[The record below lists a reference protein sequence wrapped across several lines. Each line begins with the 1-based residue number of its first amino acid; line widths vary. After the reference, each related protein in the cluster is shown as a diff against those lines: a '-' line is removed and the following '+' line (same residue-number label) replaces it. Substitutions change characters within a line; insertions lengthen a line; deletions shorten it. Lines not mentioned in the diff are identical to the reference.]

1 MKKYVN
7 TRVLLL
13 FCLCALLLAGAA
25 VTYAWYRPIKLNF
38 APAKVDGSIRA
49 SYFQSGDGSK
59 DAPFEIAK
67 PEQFYNLAWLQYL
80 GRFNEAGENK
90 VIPTTYFYLSADID
104 MTGYVLP
111 PVGTEKYP
119 FVGNFDGKGNTVTGL
134 EIAVPTDL
142 PIEGEYE
149 KPQIVGAF
157 GVVGT
162 MGDTKDSITIDG
174 KNYTYSSAANEVKNV
189 TFKRLTVETQTANAL
204 IGLAAGYVNGT
215 LTNVGIQ
222 LDNTLMSKLDIKFN
236 TSPLNTNFANLSD
249 HSLVGYTKDVETD
262 TSNTVKHYQPTAAQG
277 TFTAKGETGDDET
290 SGGGALN
297 LSNLH
302 ARLSYFYNNSAEL
315 GNSDDVAFKGY
326 TGIAEGAVTF
336 NDKFAQSGAYYLYGR
351 GTDDWNQVWKYPNLN
366 ETNPEFS
373 NTYYVFTI
381 INYVNYY
388 MTVHNGKLAIADNPS
403 AAIPFTFAAD
413 GGSVYVLLNGKNYY
427 LVKESDNSVGISEN
441 ADNGWQLE
449 DKKLKNGDYYLTL
462 SADKTGWAMSTQG
475 TEVRFRKATK
485 LSTSEFY
492 DTYIPLMVK
501 QEQEEGTTT
510 DFTAADNNTGY
521 IIGGTSH
528 SNFTAGQY
536 GDVVVKGYRKN
547 WIESIL
553 VTGTSEIN
561 VAKVEFPQNEDV
573 QETARIVAANEV
585 FQKAKNAF
593 GETLANSNEV
603 FALNFQGGVV
613 DRLVKAQN
621 ASVLHKTNLIN
632 YELPE
637 SCIDFSL
644 SATGYASFFA
654 SGLAGRN
661 RSFFALYQIERGA
674 ADDSVVAIRQI
685 KKIYLNANPREYIYL
700 TDDGYIGANSRRVTD
715 FSPESSELVFDCNAL
730 SGQRKTSTTN
740 YWDQDPSTHNGIS
753 KLFYF
758 QIPLNAGE
766 YALGAVANGAALMYL
781 DIGVD
786 GGPGSTEGLI
796 PAGAEVTR
804 TKTTEVI
811 VTEHR
816 ETSAPKGVDF
826 VTTPVAVTPPSVTKA
841 TATKRLDGTASGV
854 YAFSTTDGVA
864 ACTHNGVAETLGLD
878 GMVTTA
884 KKCIV
889 TLTDTWQKDGAA
901 VTRTIRVVYDGTN
914 TTYAVTMNGETNTY
928 TYNDLKDKADITGV
942 GNGSANTA
950 PRLPTPEEMAA
961 LNAEG
966 ETVLEYT
973 YTAADAVIDSVFV
986 PTLTAGTD
994 GTVTVTGGSYT
1005 VTSNATL
1012 TEKKRNSSY
1021 TVTYNTNTAAP

>member
-49 SYFQSGDGSK
+49 SYFQSGDGTPTH
-59 DAPFEIAK
+59 PFEIAK

-90 VIPTTYFYLSADID
+90 VIPTTYFFLSADID

-119 FVGNFDGKGNTVTGL
+119 FVGNFDGKGKTVTGL
-134 EIAVPTDL
+134 KIAAPTDL
-142 PIEGEYE
+142 PIEEEYE

-174 KNYTYSSAANEVKNV
+174 QNYTYSSAANEVKNV
-189 TFKRLTVETQTANAL
+189 TFKGLTVETQTTDAL

-236 TSPLNTNFANLSD
+236 TSPLNAISANLSD

-290 SGGGALN
+290 TGGGSLN
-297 LSNLH
+297 VSSLYDRVK
-302 ARLSYFYNNSAEL
+302 AISA
-315 GNSDDVAFKGY
+315 AA
-326 TGIAEGAVTF
+326 T
-336 NDKFAQSGAYYLYGR
+336 QSG
-351 GTDDWNQVWKYPNLN
+351 N
-366 ETNPEFS
+366 TNTK
-373 NTYYVFTI
+373 TYYDDSGDNWKKGSFTLLNRTDYLFGKARTGEYWI
-381 INYVNYY
+381 YGYNYNQNNLTSRSIYRISNGSNGLVSPQLTIGFGGVVKNADSRFNALPW
-388 MTVHNGKLAIADNPS
+388 TVENI
-403 AAIPFTFAAD
+403 D
-413 GGSVYVLLNGKNYY
+413 GNWRIYTLLNGITYY
-427 LVKESDNSVGISEN
+427 LIPTGDSLSTTIV
-441 ADNGWQLE
+441 ADNAGVWTIEGRKISSGGKYLAYNSGW
-449 DKKLKNGDYYLTL
+449 KLVETETELFFALCST
-462 SADKTGWAMSTQG
+462 SSVADNLLDTYVPLVVDG
-475 TEVRFRKATK
+475 EYKAT
-485 LSTSEFY
+485 SE
-492 DTYIPLMVK
+492 
-501 QEQEEGTTT
+501 
-510 DFTAADNNTGY
+510 NTGY
-521 IIGGTSH
+521 IVGGTSNHISTISANDGDIRVLKH
-528 SNFTAGQY
+528 SYSDIDT
-536 GDVVVKGYRKN
+536 
-547 WIESIL
+547 
-553 VTGTSEIN
+553 TSETGYFDKGSDGGITDIKTITFLQGA
-561 VAKVEFPQNEDV
+561 VDT
-573 QETARIVAANEV
+573 TANSVYA
-585 FQKAKNAF
+585 KAKSHF
-593 GETLANSNEV
+593 IE
-603 FALNFQGGVV
+603 ALNKDRNSIYSLRFQGGVV
-613 DRLVKAQN
+613 DRVITAGKVQIGT
-621 ASVLHKTNLIN
+621 SEKTD
-632 YELPE
+632 YQMPE
-637 SCIDFSL
+637 SCIDFNISSGKL
-644 SATGYASFFA
+644 AFFA
-654 SGLAGRN
+654 SSHGVSN
-661 RSFFALYQIERGA
+661 TRSFFSLHQITRNGGEIT
-674 ADDSVVAIRQI
+674 AIKEI
-685 KKIYLNANPREYIYL
+685 SKIYASGSGYVYAYAGEEDTYGASGYELKFDTSIL
-700 TDDGYIGANSRRVTD
+700 TEQRQDASTLGNSQGPGT
-715 FSPESSELVFDCNAL
+715 
-730 SGQRKTSTTN
+730 
-740 YWDQDPSTHNGIS
+740 
-753 KLFYF
+753 KLYYF
-758 QIPLNAGE
+758 EIPLNQGE

-781 DIGVD
+781 DIGVGD
-786 GGPGSTEGLI
+786 SAGVTEGLI

-826 VTTPVAVTPPSVTKA
+826 VTTPVTVTPPSVTKA
-841 TATKRLDGTASGV
+841 TATKRLDGTVSGV
-854 YAFSTTDGVA
+854 YEFSTTNGVA
-864 ACTHNGVAETLGLD
+864 ACTHGGATETLGLD
-878 GMVTTA
+878 GTVTTA
-884 KKCIV
+884 KRCIV
-889 TLTDTWQKDGAA
+889 TLTDTWQKDSAD

-942 GNGSANTA
+942 GNGLENTA
-950 PRLPTPEEMAA
+950 PKLPTPEEMAA
-961 LNAEG
+961 LQAEG

-1021 TVTYNTNTAAP
+1021 TVTYNTAAP

>member
-80 GRFNEAGENK
+80 GRFNEADENRT
-90 VIPTTYFYLSADID
+90 IPTTYFYLSADID

-162 MGDTKDSITIDG
+162 MGDIKDSITIDG
-174 KNYTYSSAANEVKNV
+174 ENYTYSSAANEVKNV
-189 TFKRLTVETQTANAL
+189 TFKGLTVETQTANAL
-204 IGLAAGYVNGT
+204 IGLAAGYVNGK

-222 LDNTLMSKLDIKFN
+222 LDNTLMSNLDIKLN
-236 TSPLNTNFANLSD
+236 TSPLNAISANFSD

-290 SGGGALN
+290 TGGGSLNVSSLYDRVKAISAAATLSGKTKTYYDNSGDNWKKGSFTLLDDTDYLFGKARTGEYWTGGFKYNQDNLTSGNIYRISNSSNESAGSVYPQLTIGFGGVVKNADSRFNALPWTVEN
-297 LSNLH
+297 ID
-302 ARLSYFYNNSAEL
+302 
-315 GNSDDVAFKGY
+315 GNWRIY
-326 TGIAEGAVTF
+326 TLLNGI
-336 NDKFAQSGAYYLYGR
+336 AYYLIPSGDSESLS
-351 GTDDWNQVWKYPNLN
+351 T
-366 ETNPEFS
+366 T
-373 NTYYVFTI
+373 
-381 INYVNYY
+381 
-388 MTVHNGKLAIADNPS
+388 TVADNAGVWTIEGKKIS
-403 AAIPFTFAAD
+403 SGGKYLAYNSGWKLVETATELFFALC
-413 GGSVYVLLNGKNYY
+413 STSNV
-427 LVKESDNSVGISEN
+427 
-441 ADNGWQLE
+441 ADNLLDTYVPLVVDGE
-449 DKKLKNGDYYLTL
+449 Y
-462 SADKTGWAMSTQG
+462 
-475 TEVRFRKATK
+475 KAT
-485 LSTSEFY
+485 SE
-492 DTYIPLMVK
+492 
-501 QEQEEGTTT
+501 
-510 DFTAADNNTGY
+510 NTGY
-521 IIGGTSH
+521 IVGGTSKH
-528 SNFTAGQY
+528 SKTISSEDGDIRVLKHAYSDIDTTAGTGY
-536 GDVVVKGYRKN
+536 FEKGSDGGITDIKT
-547 WIESIL
+547 ITFL
-553 VTGTSEIN
+553 QGAVDT
-561 VAKVEFPQNEDV
+561 
-573 QETARIVAANEV
+573 TANSVYA
-585 FQKAKNAF
+585 KAKSHF
-593 GETLANSNEV
+593 IE
-603 FALNFQGGVV
+603 ALNKDRNFIYSLRFQGGVV
-613 DRLVKAQN
+613 DRVITAGRVQIGT
-621 ASVLHKTNLIN
+621 SEKTN
-632 YELPE
+632 YQMPE
-637 SCIDFSL
+637 SCIDFNISSGKL
-644 SATGYASFFA
+644 AFFA
-654 SGLAGRN
+654 SSHGVSN
-661 RSFFALYQIERGA
+661 TRSFFSLHQITRNGGEIT
-674 ADDSVVAIRQI
+674 AIKEI
-685 KKIYLNANPREYIYL
+685 SKIYASGS
-700 TDDGYIGANSRRVTD
+700 GYVYAYAGEEDPYGANGYELKFDTSILTEQRQGNNPLGSSRGEGT
-715 FSPESSELVFDCNAL
+715 
-730 SGQRKTSTTN
+730 
-740 YWDQDPSTHNGIS
+740 
-753 KLFYF
+753 KLYYF
-758 QIPLNAGE
+758 EIPLNAGE

-781 DIGVD
+781 DIGVGD
-786 GGPGSTEGLI
+786 SAGVTEGLI

-841 TATKRLDGTASGV
+841 TATKRLDGAASGE
-854 YAFSTTDGVA
+854 YAFSAVNGGAT
-864 ACTHNGVAETLGLD
+864 CTHSGATETLGLD
-878 GMVTTA
+878 GTVTTA
-884 KKCIV
+884 KRCIV
-889 TLTDTWQKDGAA
+889 TLTDTWQKDNAP

-942 GNGSANTA
+942 GNEAANTA
-950 PRLPTPEEMAA
+950 PKLPSPEEMAA
-961 LNAEG
+961 LQAKG

-973 YTAADAVIDSVFV
+973 YTAADAVIDSVLV
-986 PTLTAGTD
+986 PTVTVETD

>member
-49 SYFQSGDGSK
+49 SYFQSGNGSK

-80 GRFNEAGENK
+80 GRFNEAGGNGA
-90 VIPTTYFYLSADID
+90 IPTTYFFLSADID

-119 FVGNFDGKGNTVTGL
+119 FVGNFDGRGKTVTGL

-142 PIEGEYE
+142 PIEEAYEY
-149 KPQIVGAF
+149 PQIVGAF

-174 KNYTYSSAANEVKNV
+174 QNYTYSSAANEVKNV
-189 TFKRLTVETQTANAL
+189 TFKGLTVETQTTNAL

-222 LDNTLMSKLDIKFN
+222 LDNTLKSNLVIKLN
-236 TSPLNTNFANLSD
+236 TSPLNANFTNLSD

-262 TSNTVKHYQPTAAQG
+262 TSNTVKHYQPIAARG

-290 SGGGALN
+290 TGGGSLELN
-297 LSNLH
+297 NLYTRV
-302 ARLSYFYNNSAEL
+302 ADIYGESGEVSIGTTKYRVFGADDNKNPNFVKGSFSFYATSPGSPYF
-315 GNSDDVAFKGY
+315 
-326 TGIAEGAVTF
+326 
-336 NDKFAQSGAYYLYGR
+336 YLYG
-351 GTDDWNQVWKYPNLN
+351 K
-366 ETNPEFS
+366 S
-373 NTYYVFTI
+373 
-381 INYVNYY
+381 
-388 MTVHNGKLAIADNPS
+388 
-403 AAIPFTFAAD
+403 
-413 GGSVYVLLNGKNYY
+413 
-427 LVKESDNSVGISEN
+427 
-441 ADNGWQLE
+441 
-449 DKKLKNGDYYLTL
+449 GDTL
-462 SADKTGWAMSTQG
+462 I
-475 TEVRFRKATK
+475 
-485 LSTSEFY
+485 
-492 DTYIPLMVK
+492 DTYIPLKVK
-501 QEQEEGTTT
+501 GGNGTDKYYVDET
-510 DFTAADNNTGY
+510 NNTGY
-521 IIGGTSH
+521 LTSGTTSSQQGNTRILKHNFTTYILDGLFDTWKENLGDAAIIEQPGGDELKAKENFQNALNGFKENLGTNQDSVYSIRFSGGNIANTITANNVRIGTS
-528 SNFTAGQY
+528 TY
-536 GDVVVKGYRKN
+536 
-547 WIESIL
+547 
-553 VTGTSEIN
+553 
-561 VAKVEFPQNEDV
+561 
-573 QETARIVAANEV
+573 ET
-585 FQKAKNAF
+585 
-593 GETLANSNEV
+593 
-603 FALNFQGGVV
+603 
-613 DRLVKAQN
+613 
-621 ASVLHKTNLIN
+621 

-637 SCIDFSL
+637 ACIDFRL
-644 SATGYASFFA
+644 SGGGFCSFFA
-654 SGLAGRN
+654 STHGVSTKR
-661 RSFFALYQIERGA
+661 FFKLYEIVRGT
-674 ADDSVVAIRQI
+674 DNVIISRKEIS
-685 KKIYLNANPREYIYL
+685 KIYGRGSDGKYRYAYTGEEDPFSSEELLFDTAILTRADQTAQLGGTQANPTTPPKIY
-700 TDDGYIGANSRRVTD
+700 
-715 FSPESSELVFDCNAL
+715 
-730 SGQRKTSTTN
+730 
-740 YWDQDPSTHNGIS
+740 
-753 KLFYF
+753 YF
-758 QIPLNAGE
+758 EIPLNAGE

-786 GGPGSTEGLI
+786 GGAGSTEGLI
-796 PAGAEVTR
+796 PAGAVVTR

-826 VTTPVAVTPPSVTKA
+826 VTTPVNVTKA

-854 YAFSTTDGVA
+854 YAFSTTNGVA
-864 ACTHNGVAETLGLD
+864 ACTHSGATETLGLD
-878 GMVTTA
+878 GTVTTA

-889 TLTDTWQKDGAA
+889 TLTDTWQKDNAP

-942 GNGSANTA
+942 GNEAANNA
-950 PRLPTPEEMAA
+950 PKLPTPEEMAA

-986 PTLTAGTD
+986 PTVTVGTD
-994 GTVTVTGGSYT
+994 GTVAVTGGSYT